1 MKQRIV
7 IGALLVECNHFGGIP
22 TDLNS
27 FKRTQYITG
36 QDVLEIADGTLGGY
50 YDVLS
55 PRAGDIEVIPTIA
68 ATACPGGPVTTR
80 AYSAIKQQILT
91 GISEAIS
98 EGPVAGV
105 LLALHGAAAVDGIP
119 DLEGD
124 LLESVRDLI
133 GADVALV
140 ATLDLHAYMT
150 EQMVSNS
157 DVLVAWDTY
166 PHRDAFET
174 GQRGATALLDIVDG
188 NLIPCMAMGIT
199 PVLVGAINGTT
210 EGEGPFADTM
220 RLAKRIEKRDD
231 VYMTSAFL
239 VHPYLDAP
247 NMGGGGLVIT
257 NDDPDLACELATEIT
272 EYYWSRRHDLEP
284 ELIGVESAIERSLA
298 HDGSVVLVETSDC
311 CGGGAAGDSVQ
322 LLPHLMALPADIH
335 SVIPVVDAHVAAE
348 CHKHSVGDEIMIE
361 IGFRH
366 DPDWGDPVPVCGTI
380 IQLNDGVFTYRGGI
394 WDRCEGH
401 MGSSAV
407 IKVGGVHVCV
417 ATHPTYEWC
426 GEQYDAF
433 EIDVSQM
440 KIIVAKNPMNYGMA
454 FSDYSDLMMVLDTRG
469 PTPATCRH
477 LPFQRITRPA
487 FPWQDDFDEHN
498 KVLANC

>member
-1 MKQRIV
+1 MKHRIV

-22 TDLNS
+22 TDLSS
-27 FKRTQYITG
+27 FKRTQYIRG
-36 QDVLEIADGTLGGY
+36 PDVLGITDGPLGGY
-50 YDVLS
+50 YDVLK
-55 PRAGDIEVIPTIA
+55 PRIDDVDLIPTIA
-68 ATACPGGPVTTR
+68 ATACPGGPVTKH
-80 AYSAIKQQILT
+80 AYEAIKQQILN
-91 GISEAIS
+91 GISEAITV
-98 EGPVAGV
+98 GPVAGV

-124 LLESVRDLI
+124 LLESVRELI
-133 GADVALV
+133 GSDVALV

-150 EQMVSNS
+150 EQMVSNA

-174 GQRGATALLDIVDG
+174 GQRGATALLDIIDG
-188 NLIPCMAMGIT
+188 KLTPCMAMGIT

-210 EGEGPFADTM
+210 DGQGPFADTM
-220 RLAKRIEKRDD
+220 RLAKRIETRDD

-257 NDDPDLACELATEIT
+257 NGNKELASELATQVT

-284 ELIGVESAIERSLA
+284 ELISIESAIERSLA
-298 HDGSVVLVETSDC
+298 HDGTVVLVETSDC
-311 CGGGAAGDSVQ
+311 CGGGAAGDSIQ
-322 LLPHLMALPADIH
+322 LLPYLMDLPAEIQ
-335 SVIPVVDAHVAAE
+335 SVYPVVDAHVAAE
-348 CHKHSVGDEIMIE
+348 CHKHSVGDEITID

-366 DPDWGDPVPVCGTI
+366 DPDWGESLPIHGTI

-394 WDRCEGH
+394 WDKCEGH
-401 MGSSAV
+401 MGASAV

-433 EIDVSQM
+433 GIHVSNM

-454 FSDYSDLMMVLDTRG
+454 FSACSDLMMVLDTRG

-477 LPFQRITRPA
+477 LPFQRITQPS
-487 FPWQDDFDEHN
+487 FPWQDDFDEHI
-498 KVLANC
+498 KVLTNC